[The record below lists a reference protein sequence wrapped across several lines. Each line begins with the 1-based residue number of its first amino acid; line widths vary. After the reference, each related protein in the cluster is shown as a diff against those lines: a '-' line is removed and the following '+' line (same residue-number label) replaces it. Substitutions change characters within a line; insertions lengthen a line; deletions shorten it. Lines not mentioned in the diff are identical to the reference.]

1 MNKFTE
7 PRWMPLLDKMFWP
20 IVYILII
27 LVISVLAE
35 SAKAQ
40 EMIAI
45 EKWRLEKV
53 CKELILLDSL
63 TKDYAEKDS
72 INKDLKKLIST
83 LKSDISN
90 LGGALKESTIQVD
103 LLKTLQAGY
112 IKEAGIWHDAYKQE
126 KKNRFGLSFGINAG
140 YSLDG
145 RAYFGPGVGATYTF
159 YKL

>member
-1 MNKFTE
+1 MS
-7 PRWMPLLDKMFWP
+7 LLDKMFWP

-35 SAKAQ
+35 PSAKAQ
-40 EMIAI
+40 GVEMVTI

-72 INKDLKKLIST
+72 INKELKELVST
-83 LKSDISN
+83 LKSQMVSIN
-90 LGGALKESTIQVD
+90 GALKEKTIQVD
-103 LLKTLQAGY
+103 LLHSMQDGY
-112 IKEAGIWHDAYKQE
+112 IKEANIWHGAYEKE
-126 KKNRFGLSFGINAG
+126 KKSRFGFSFGINAG

-145 RAYFGPGVGATYTF
+145 RAYFGPGIGATYTF

>member
-7 PRWMPLLDKMFWP
+7 PRWMSLLDKMFWP

-40 EMIAI
+40 DLVTI

-72 INKDLKKLIST
+72 INKDLKELVST
-83 LKSDISN
+83 LKSQILSIN
-90 LGGALKESTIQVD
+90 GALKEKTIQVD
-103 LLKTLQAGY
+103 LLHSMQDGY
-112 IKEAGIWHDAYKQE
+112 IRESNIWHNAYKKQ
-126 KKNRFGLSFGINAG
+126 KKARLGLSFGINAG

-145 RAYFGPGVGATYTF
+145 RAYFGPGIGATYTF

>member
-1 MNKFTE
+1 MTS
-7 PRWMPLLDKMFWP
+7 LDRVFWP

-35 SAKAQ
+35 SAAKAQ
-40 EMIAI
+40 DLVTI

-72 INKDLKKLIST
+72 INKELKELVST
-83 LKSDISN
+83 LKIQMVSIN
-90 LGGALKESTIQVD
+90 GALKEKTIQVD
-103 LLKTLQAGY
+103 LLHSMQDGY
-112 IKEAGIWHDAYKQE
+112 IREATIWHNAYKKQ
-126 KKNRFGLSFGINAG
+126 KKARLGLSFGINAG